1 MSLPRRRGPP
11 EEDPSIPPEED
22 YPPYPD
28 YGLPPG
34 PPLPMDP
41 GMGYDP
47 NAAAGLQR
55 LNRGY
60 MDTRVSAMPFYP
72 RGPPMGN
79 PYMAG
84 GYALGP
90 PGMEGYPP
98 MRGMA
103 PLVMG
108 PDELTLISPQAA
120 MLAAR
125 QRMRGPRPG
134 PIGSGRPSPIDQLS
148 GAVENL
154 ALGGAEPPYPHTLA
168 LAPTPLP
175 LTRAVRFPRRP
186 GMGTLGRP
194 VKVKANHFLL
204 ELLPRVD
211 LFQYDVSTK
220 PNFPDNISCVEVG
233 GLKQVYVRK

>member
-11 EEDPSIPPEED
+11 EEDPNIPPEDD
-22 YPPYPD
+22 YPQYSD
-28 YGLPPG
+28 YGLQPG
-34 PPLPMDP
+34 PPIPMEP

-47 NAAAGLQR
+47 NAAAAGLQR
-55 LNRGY
+55 MNRGY
-60 MDTRVSAMPFYP
+60 MDTRVAAMPFYP

-90 PGMEGYPP
+90 PAMEGYPP

-108 PDELTLISPQAA
+108 PDELSLISPQAA
-120 MLAAR
+120 MLAR
-125 QRMRGPRPG
+125 QQAAMRGPRPG
-134 PIGSGRPSPIDQLS
+134 PIGSGRPSPIEQLS
-148 GAVENL
+148 GAVEDL
-154 ALGGAEPPYPHTLA
+154 SLGVPEQPYPHALA
-168 LAPTPLP
+168 LAPPPLP

-211 LFQYDVSTK
+211 LFQYDVSARS
-220 PNFPDNISCVEVG
+220 ISYSG
-233 GLKQVYVRK
+233 RLAPQI